1 MSSQQSLPDE
11 QPSDH
16 LEPIPDAQPA
26 DQLANQDS
34 VPPSSLPPASPPEAD
49 PGRALHPVESRL
61 GIRFRDPALLDRA
74 FIHRSFLNELLD
86 DNAELVDNERLEF
99 LGDTVLG
106 YLVSERLYH
115 LFPLQQE
122 GDLTNLRSALV
133 RRETLARM
141 ALDLDLGSYLKLGH
155 GEEESGGRTR
165 PATLCA
171 VFEALIGAVYLDL
184 GTDTTK
190 DVIFGL
196 LAADIERLQ
205 ATTHTKDPKSRLQEQ
220 IQANEGMTP
229 RYKVAESIGP
239 DHAKH
244 FIMLVQV
251 NGRPR
256 GVGQGR
262 SKQEAAQQAAA
273 MALHRMGMPASEYV
287 ANPELE
293 AKYGLV
299 DGDAGAPGNVP
310 GTSDVPGT

>member
-1 MSSQQSLPDE
+1 LPDE
-11 QPSDH
+11 QPSDQ
-16 LEPIPDAQPA
+16 LGRKPDDQPA
-26 DQLANQDS
+26 GQLAN
-34 VPPSSLPPASPPEAD
+34 
-49 PGRALHPVESRL
+49 RAAEGESNRPLHPVEEML
-61 GIRFRDPALLDRA
+61 DLRFRDADLLERA
-74 FIHRSFLNELLD
+74 FVHRSYLNELID

-115 LFPLQQE
+115 LFPEEQE

-141 ALDLDLGSYLKLGH
+141 AQELNLGTYLKLGH
-155 GEEESGGRTR
+155 GEEDSGGRTR

-171 VFEALIGAVYLDL
+171 VFEALVGAIYLDQ
-184 GTDTTK
+184 GVEPTRK
-190 DVIFGL
+190 VILQL
-196 LAADIERLQ
+196 LRADIERLQ

-220 IQANEGMTP
+220 VQANEGMTP
-229 RYKVAESIGP
+229 RYKVADAIGP

-273 MALHRMGMPASEYV
+273 MALHRMGMPAAEYV
-287 ANPELE
+287 PNPETE
-293 AKYGLV
+293 ARYGF
-299 DGDAGAPGNVP
+299 DQE
-310 GTSDVPGT
+310 

>member
-1 MSSQQSLPDE
+1 VPDE
-11 QPSDH
+11 QPSDQ
-16 LEPIPDAQPA
+16 LGRKPDGQPA
-26 DQLANQDS
+26 GHLANLSADGDS
-34 VPPSSLPPASPPEAD
+34 NRP
-49 PGRALHPVESRL
+49 LHPVEEML
-61 GIRFRDPALLDRA
+61 ALRFRDAELLERA
-74 FIHRSFLNELLD
+74 FVHRSYLNELID

-115 LFPLQQE
+115 LFPDQQE

-141 ALDLDLGSYLKLGH
+141 AQELDLGTYLKLGH
-155 GEEESGGRTR
+155 GEEDSGGRTR

-171 VFEALIGAVYLDL
+171 VFEALVGAIYLDQGVEPTRKVILQLL
-184 GTDTTK
+184 G
-190 DVIFGL
+190 
-196 LAADIERLQ
+196 ADIERLQ

-220 IQANEGMTP
+220 VQANEGMTP
-229 RYKVAESIGP
+229 RYKVAEAIGP

-273 MALHRMGMPASEYV
+273 MALQRMGLPAAEYV
-287 ANPELE
+287 PNPEVE
-293 AKYGLV
+293 ARYGF
-299 DGDAGAPGNVP
+299 DQE
-310 GTSDVPGT
+310 